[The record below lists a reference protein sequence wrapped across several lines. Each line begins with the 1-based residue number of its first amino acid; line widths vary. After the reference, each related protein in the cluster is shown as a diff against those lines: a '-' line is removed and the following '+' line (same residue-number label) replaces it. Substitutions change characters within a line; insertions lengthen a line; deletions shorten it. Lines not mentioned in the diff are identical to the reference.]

1 MDNREFVDIVLNS
14 TVDTNQENT
23 VIDNSLQLFMQEVE
37 LAIKME
43 PGDVWGIYDSIDVS
57 KYVFNQY
64 VTLHQVKSEI
74 ETYIANNCEHSALF
88 DWEVYPEL
96 IEIESMSIP
105 ALHINFT
112 VNLTNRSDEDGSD
125 VDDEIINTVT
135 QTFLVG
141 TA

>member
-1 MDNREFVDIVLNS
+1 MNNFEYLDIVLNS
-14 TVDTNQENT
+14 TEDTNQENT
-23 VIDNSLQLFMQEVE
+23 VIDNSLQLFLQEVE
-37 LAIKME
+37 LAVKME
-43 PGDVWGIYDSIDVS
+43 PGDVWGIYDAIDVS

-64 VTLHQVKSEI
+64 ITVYQVKSEM
-74 ETYIANNCEHSALF
+74 ETYIAKNCEHSALF
-88 DWEVYPEL
+88 DWEVNPEL

-112 VNLTNRSDEDGSD
+112 VHLSNRNDPSI
-125 VDDEIINTVT
+125 DDDTIQTVT